1 MLTADIIIV
10 GGGTAGLTA
19 AIYGTR
25 AGMKVLVIEEMMPGG
40 QIVTTPQVDNYP
52 GLYKISGT
60 EYAMRLDEQ
69 ARDLGAEIV
78 YDTIINADLKS
89 EPKILQGDSDSYQG
103 EAVILA
109 NGLKHR
115 HLECPGEEQFTGLGV
130 SYCATCDGAMYRNK
144 KVALVGG
151 GNTALE
157 DALFLSD
164 LCEKVYL
171 IHRRDAFRAHQK
183 TVDRVINKENVE
195 ILYNS
200 QVSAILGENKVQE
213 ITVKSTLTE
222 SEQTLAVDGVFI
234 AVGLIPTN
242 DFCSDQ
248 LTLSEEGYI
257 VAGEDCHTN
266 LPGVYAAGDLRTKTW
281 RQLVTAAAD
290 GAVAGSEA
298 AEWIREKR

>member
-19 AIYGTR
+19 AIYGAR
-25 AGMKVLVIEEMMPGG
+25 AGMKVLVVEEMMPGG

-52 GLYKISGT
+52 GLYKVSGT

-69 ARDLGAEIV
+69 ARDLGAEII
-78 YDTIINADLKS
+78 YDTIVSADLKS
-89 EPKILQGDSDSYQG
+89 EPKTLQGDSNSYQG
-103 EAVILA
+103 KAVILA

-115 HLECPGEEQFTGLGV
+115 HLDCPGEEEFTGLGV
-130 SYCATCDGAMYRNK
+130 SYCATCDGAMYRGK
-144 KVALVGG
+144 RVALVGG

-157 DALFLSD
+157 DALFLSE

-171 IHRRDAFRAHQK
+171 IHRRDTFRAHQK
-183 TVDRVINKENVE
+183 TVDMVVKKENIE

-200 QVSAILGENKVQE
+200 QVSVISGEGKVQE
-213 ITVKSTLTE
+213 IQVKNTLTDCK
-222 SEQTLAVDGVFI
+222 QTLSVDGIFI
-234 AVGLIPTN
+234 AVGLVPTN
-242 DFCSDQ
+242 NFCADQ

-298 AEWIREKR
+298 AEWIRKKR